1 MAQSGLETGKTLE
14 QLIDQEL
21 KPYVKQIDA
30 EGFYAEDFLKK
41 IGQAGWLSS
50 DKKTQQNLL
59 LDEMELVE
67 SVAKVCMTTAFC
79 LWCHLAALTY
89 LRNTSNDLLKKKLLP
104 ALENGQ
110 ILGATGLSNPMK
122 HLAGLE
128 KLHLQAEPADGGYIV
143 SGVLPSVSNLGQTH
157 WMGIIASVDGKQPI
171 MCFIPCEAEGV
182 NLKEKVGYLA
192 VNGSATYACS
202 FKNVFIPT
210 EWIIA
215 KDADNYV
222 EKIRP
227 AFLCYQIPLGLG
239 VTQASIQSIEKV
251 HNKQNGCNRFLQMQS
266 NELQQK
272 ESTLKN
278 KVLSLVKK
286 EKVNWKDIAELRLE
300 SVYMTLDAVQAS
312 MLHNGSAGY
321 IQDSAPSRRLRE
333 AYFFANLTPT
343 VKHLE
348 KIIRGQS

>member
-1 MAQSGLETGKTLE
+1 MVNSGLNAGTTLE
-14 QLIDQEL
+14 QLIAQEL
-21 KPYVKQIDA
+21 KPYVKRIDSEA
-30 EGFYAEDFLKK
+30 YYAEDFLKK

-50 DKKTQQNLL
+50 DGKSQQDLL

-89 LRNTSNDLLKKKLLP
+89 LRNTSNDELKKKLLP
-104 ALENGQ
+104 ALEHGQ

-128 KLHLQAEPADGGYIV
+128 KLHLQAEPADGGYTV
-143 SGVLPSVSNLGQTH
+143 SGVLPSVSNLGQNH
-157 WMGIIASVDGKQPI
+157 WMGIIANVEGEQPI
-171 MCFIPCEAEGV
+171 MCLIPCEAKGV
-182 NLKEKVGYLA
+182 SLKEKVGYLA

-202 FKNVFIPT
+202 FSNVFIPD
-210 EWIIA
+210 EWVVA
-215 KDADNYV
+215 EDADSYV

-227 AFLCYQIPLGLG
+227 AFLFYQIPLGFG
-239 VTQASIQSIEKV
+239 VTQASIESIEKV
-251 HNKQNGCNRFLQMQS
+251 HKKQNGCNRFLQMQS

-272 ESTLKN
+272 EALLKD
-278 KVLSLVKK
+278 KIRLLVKQ
-286 EKVNWKDIAELRLE
+286 EKVNWKDIAGLRLE
-300 SVYMTLDAVQAS
+300 SVYLTLDAVQAS
-312 MLHNGSAGY
+312 MLHNGSAGF
-321 IQDSAPSRRLRE
+321 IRDSAPSRRLRE

-348 KIIRGQS
+348 KILQGQS

>member
-1 MAQSGLETGKTLE
+1 MMNSGLETGTTLK
-14 QLIDQEL
+14 QLIAQEL
-21 KPYVKQIDA
+21 KPYVKRIDA
-30 EGFYAEDFLKK
+30 EAFYAEDFLKK

-50 DKKTQQNLL
+50 DGKSQEDLL

-89 LRNTSNDLLKKKLLP
+89 LRNTSNDVLQKKLLP

-122 HLAGLE
+122 HIAGLE
-128 KLHLQAEPADGGYIV
+128 KLYLQAEPADGGYTV
-143 SGVLPSVSNLGQTH
+143 SGVLSSVSNLGQNH
-157 WMGIIASVDGKQPI
+157 WMGIIANVEGKQPI
-171 MCFIPCEAEGV
+171 MCFIPCEAKGV
-182 NLKEKVGYLA
+182 SLKEKVGYLA

-202 FKNVFIPT
+202 FSNVFIPD
-210 EWIIA
+210 EWIVA
-215 KDADNYV
+215 EDADSYV

-227 AFLCYQIPLGLG
+227 AFLSYQIPLGFG
-239 VTQASIQSIEKV
+239 VTQASIESIEKV
-251 HNKQNGCNRFLQMQS
+251 HNKQNGCNRYLKTQS

-272 ESTLKN
+272 YAVLKD
-278 KVLSLVKK
+278 KIRRLVKQ
-286 EKVNWKDIAELRLE
+286 EKVNWKDIAGLRLE
-300 SVYMTLDAVQAS
+300 SVYLTLDAVQAS

-348 KIIRGQS
+348 KILQGQS